1 MSKIVLI
8 TGASSGFGKI
18 IAEKLSDEGYTVYG
32 TSRNP
37 NKYPSPKKYK
47 LLKYDITSFKESSN
61 LVERILKEKKK
72 IDILINNAGI
82 GFSGPVEEIS
92 IKDVKNVFDTNFFGQ
107 IDLIQNVLPIM
118 RKNNYGL
125 ILNITSIAG
134 FHGIPFVSTY
144 CASKASMEFLGEALN
159 MEVKRFGIRVINI
172 APGDYNTEIK
182 INRKDTLIKKNSAYY
197 KVYKGFIDQWSISMN
212 NSRNPVELANL
223 VSNII
228 KKKNPRIH
236 YILGPFLQ
244 KISITLKKILP
255 EKIYERILMNHYKL

>member
-61 LVERILKEKKK
+61 LVERILKEKK

-159 MEVKRFGIRVINI
+159 MEVKDLVF
-172 APGDYNTEIK
+172 EL
-182 INRKDTLIKKNSAYY
+182 LI
-197 KVYKGFIDQWSISMN
+197 
-212 NSRNPVELANL
+212 
-223 VSNII
+223 
-228 KKKNPRIH
+228 
-236 YILGPFLQ
+236 
-244 KISITLKKILP
+244 
-255 EKIYERILMNHYKL
+255 